1 MNQGAFAIFVP
12 LGSPSNHDLPSN
24 TLPEGIFESPRFQL
38 PKRSYL
44 LTQGPIKEAL
54 HIKFYQG
61 DDFSLE
67 SPNLIWP
74 EDKSWIV
81 VSEIDFCATLIS
93 GSLELIQKI
102 MQKKV
107 LTSEIFNRTDT
118 AIDLGLEEF

>member
-12 LGSPSNHDLPSN
+12 PRSPSNHDLPSN

-38 PKRSYL
+38 PNRNYL
-44 LTQGPIKEAL
+44 LTQGPIEEAL
-54 HIKFYQG
+54 RIEFHYGNF
-61 DDFSLE
+61 FSFE

-81 VSEIDFCATLIS
+81 VSEIDFCATLIG

-102 MQKKV
+102 M
-107 LTSEIFNRTDT
+107 
-118 AIDLGLEEF
+118 

>member
-54 HIKFYQG
+54 HIGFYQG

-81 VSEIDFCATLIS
+81 VSEIDFCATLIG

-102 MQKKV
+102 MQKKE